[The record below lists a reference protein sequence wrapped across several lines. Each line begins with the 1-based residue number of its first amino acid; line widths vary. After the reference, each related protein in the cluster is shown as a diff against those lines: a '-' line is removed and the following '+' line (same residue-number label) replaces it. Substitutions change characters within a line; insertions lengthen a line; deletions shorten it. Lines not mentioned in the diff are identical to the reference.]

1 LIEAMTD
8 HLGLATMRPLTNLER
23 RLRRRWHTCAL
34 ALGAAMVGVW
44 LAAGLIHEPTSEH
57 VRHGVEI
64 ERLTPSEL

>member
-1 LIEAMTD
+1 
-8 HLGLATMRPLTNLER
+8 
-23 RLRRRWHTCAL
+23 
-34 ALGAAMVGVW
+34 MVGVW